1 MALFTRDSLE
11 RLRSRVDLVDVISSH
26 VELKRAG
33 AAYKGLCPFHDE
45 KTPSF
50 VIQKGEHHY
59 HCFGC
64 GVHGDAIQFL
74 IAYLN
79 VNFHEA
85 VETLA
90 ERFHVHL
97 DRVEGK
103 DQYTGPSKALMKDA
117 LGYAS
122 RLYHYYLLNTPE
134 GHQALHYL
142 YERGISENF
151 IRQFQIGLS
160 PNVPGLLRKVMHEK
174 RIKDEVMMGAGL
186 LRRTE
191 SGRYHDFF
199 SDRIMFPITQAS
211 GSVIGFSGR
220 KFKEET
226 FGGKYVNTPET
237 PLFKKSRVL
246 FGLNHCRRRII
257 KEQRVIVVEGQI
269 DALRLIHEGFNFTV
283 AGQGTAFGEG
293 HVEELIGMG
302 VSLVYLALD
311 SDDAGR
317 EATEKIGNLFQKRG
331 AEVRVVP
338 LPSGMD
344 PDNYLMSKGP
354 DAFQALMEKGQT
366 YLGFLV
372 RHLSRGVNIE
382 TPAGKNALVKQ
393 ITEQVRKWEHPLMVH
408 ESLRQLAHLAQVPEE
423 MVGVGQ
429 EYMPNTLI
437 RKSASIGFE
446 EVDPV
451 RILELDFLRWLIV
464 VGSPNLIELAE
475 RNIQVEDLQ
484 HTTCRRFYQTFL
496 THFHNQ
502 LPCDLLTLIQ
512 EEQDQE
518 LISELMSK
526 KVEKEKAQSH
536 LVSTIQ
542 RILDRNWMEKREQIR
557 REIQSGNLSDED
569 AQKRLVLLNDLIRNK
584 PEVIQ
589 IHDASSVL

>member
-1 MALFTRDSLE
+1 MALFTKDSLE
-11 RLRSRVDLVDVISSH
+11 RLRARVDLAEVISTH
-26 VELKRAG
+26 VELKKAG

-50 VIQKGEHHY
+50 VIQKGDHHY

-64 GVHGDAIQFL
+64 GAHGDAIQFL
-74 IAYLN
+74 ITYLN
-79 VNFHEA
+79 VTFYEA
-85 VETLA
+85 VEALA

-103 DQYTGPSKALMKDA
+103 DQYNGPSKVSMKEALDH
-117 LGYAS
+117 AS
-122 RLYHYYLLNTPE
+122 RLYHFYLLNTPE
-134 GHQALHYL
+134 GHVALNYL
-142 YERGISENF
+142 YERGISEDF
-151 IRQFQIGLS
+151 VRHFQVGLS

-174 RIKDEVMMGAGL
+174 RVKDEVMVGCGL

-199 SDRIMFPITQAS
+199 SDRIMFPIYQAS
-211 GSVIGFSGR
+211 GAVIGFSGR
-220 KFKEET
+220 KYKEET

-246 FGLNHCRRRII
+246 FGLNHCRRRIV

-283 AGQGTAFGEG
+283 AGQGTAFGEE

-302 VSLVYLALD
+302 VSLVYLTLD

-317 EATEKIGNLFQKRG
+317 EAAAKIGNLFQKRG

-344 PDNYLMSKGP
+344 PDTFLMKKGP
-354 DAFQALMEKGQT
+354 DAFQSLMEKGQT
-366 YLGFLV
+366 YLDFLV

-382 TPAGKNALVKQ
+382 TPAGKNVLVKQ

-464 VGSPNLIELAE
+464 VGTPGLIEIAE
-475 RNIQVEDLQ
+475 QNIQVDDLQ
-484 HTTCRRFYQTFL
+484 HSVCRRFYQTFL
-496 THFHNQ
+496 THYHNQ

-512 EEQDQE
+512 EEKDQE

-526 KVEKEKAQSH
+526 KVEKEKAESL

-542 RILDRNWMEKREQIR
+542 RILDRNWMEKREEIR
-557 REIQSGNLSDED
+557 RKIQSGNHSDDD
-569 AQKRLVLLNDLIRNK
+569 AVALMKILNDLIQQK
-584 PEVIQ
+584 PEVKR
-589 IHDASSVL
+589 DEAPTVL